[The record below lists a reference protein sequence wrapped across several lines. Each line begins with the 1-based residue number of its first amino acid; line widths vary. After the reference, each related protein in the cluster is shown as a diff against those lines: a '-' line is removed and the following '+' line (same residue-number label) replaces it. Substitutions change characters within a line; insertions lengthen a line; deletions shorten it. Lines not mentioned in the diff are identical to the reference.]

1 MTLLSPPVNWN
12 RLEDPLDGQVWDQ
25 LISNFW
31 VPERIPL
38 STDLPAWRKMSDVE
52 KDITKKIFV
61 SLTSLDTIQAAY
73 GVTSLIEDAR
83 TPHESAIYSYIAGQ
97 EAIHARS
104 YSYVFSTLCSTEE
117 IDELFE
123 WAVEDPFLNKKA
135 DTVMKYYTGINPHKK
150 KIASTLL
157 ESFLF
162 YSGFFWPFYLAS
174 RGKLTATADV
184 IALIRDDELI
194 HGAYIGKKFQD
205 GYNELPEYEQQEL
218 QAFAIDLMM
227 ELYNNELHFVESI
240 YDALGGGVTEQVK
253 IFLRW
258 NANKAFQ
265 NLGWDPL
272 FPTDQTQV
280 SPEILSSIVASGTK
294 NHDFFSG
301 VGSSYKVLR
310 TEEMDD
316 DEDWEF

>member
-1 MTLLSPPVNWN
+1 MTLLTPPVNWN

-38 STDLPAWRKMSDVE
+38 STDLPSWRKMSDTE

-104 YSYVFSTLCSTEE
+104 YSYIFTTLCSTKE
-117 IDELFE
+117 IDDLFE
-123 WAVEDPFLNKKA
+123 WAIEDPYLNKKA
-135 DTVMKYYTGINPHKK
+135 DTVMSHYKGINPHKK

-184 IALIRDDELI
+184 VALIRDDELV

-205 GYNELPEYEQQEL
+205 GYNELPEYEKQEL
-218 QAFAIDLMM
+218 QGFAIDLLM
-227 ELYNNELHFVESI
+227 ELYENECHFVESI
-240 YDALGGGVTEQVK
+240 YDDLGGGVTEQVK
-253 IFLRW
+253 TFLRW

-265 NLGWDPL
+265 NLGWDPI
-272 FPTDQTQV
+272 FPSDQTQV
-280 SPEILSSIVASGTK
+280 SAEVLSGITSSGTK
-294 NHDFFSG
+294 NHDFFSKQ
-301 VGSSYKVLR
+301 GSSYKILK
-310 TEEMDD
+310 TEELADD
-316 DEDWEF
+316 DWDF

>member
-1 MTLLSPPVNWN
+1 MTLLTPPVNWN

-38 STDLPAWRKMSDVE
+38 STDLPSWRKMSDAE
-52 KDITKKIFV
+52 KEITKKIFV

-73 GVTSLIEDAR
+73 GVTSLIEDSR

-104 YSYVFSTLCSTEE
+104 YSYIFSTLCSTEE
-117 IDELFE
+117 IDKLFE

-135 DTVMKYYTGINPHKK
+135 ETVMKHYQGMNPHKK

-162 YSGFFWPFYLAS
+162 YSGFFWPFYLSS

-184 IALIRDDELI
+184 IALIRDDELV

-205 GYNELPEYEQQEL
+205 GYNELADYEKQDL
-218 QAFAIDLMM
+218 LMFAIELLM
-227 ELYNNELHFVESI
+227 ELYENECHFVESI
-240 YDALGGGVTEQVK
+240 YDPLGNGVTEQVK
-253 IFLRW
+253 TFLRW

-265 NLGWDPL
+265 NLGFDPI

-280 SPEILSSIVASGTK
+280 SPEVLSGIVASGTK

-310 TEEMDD
+310 AEELQEDD
-316 DEDWEF
+316 WSF